1 MIYFSFYNFT
11 GSCGTYI
18 HVCTYLLAETCSTEM
33 RHAYGREQ
41 KSFAV
46 WFELIC
52 HHNLCIAVEFMRKEI
67 NTFLTFPAC
76 FLIPIIFSS
85 LNYNCSNLLDLWN
98 LLEQVKKTFCYQKLV
113 WPFTERWRHTKYKP
127 PWDEGFSFR
136 RNLVSVRII
145 H

>member
-76 FLIPIIFSS
+76 FLIPIIFSN
-85 LNYNCSNLLDLWN
+85 LNDNCSNFLDTY
-98 LLEQVKKTFCYQKLV
+98 K
-113 WPFTERWRHTKYKP
+113 KP
-127 PWDEGFSFR
+127 PGTSYKSIIIICKFSAFSFEFQTFF
-136 RNLVSVRII
+136 SITGTI
-145 H
+145 FFSQ